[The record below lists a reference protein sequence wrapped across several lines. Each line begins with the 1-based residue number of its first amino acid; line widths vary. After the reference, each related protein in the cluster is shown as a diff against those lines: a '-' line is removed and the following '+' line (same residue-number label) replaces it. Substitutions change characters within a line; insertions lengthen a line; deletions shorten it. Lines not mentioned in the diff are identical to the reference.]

1 MKNISLLIVFLFSSI
16 TLIAQPNSFS
26 ESVDDTINGAL
37 DFKTEI
43 PKGLEFQKSDSDF
56 EISEFPKTPKY
67 KAIPLYPA
75 DSEMKIYTPDCN
87 CKITNYKP
95 ENAENY
101 YLKVYHSK

>member
-1 MKNISLLIVFLFSSI
+1 MKNIPLLIVFLFSSI
-16 TLIAQPNSFS
+16 NLVAQQNSIS
-26 ESVDDTINGAL
+26 ESVDESFNGAL

-67 KAIPLYPA
+67 KAIPLFPA
-75 DSEMKIYTPDCN
+75 DTEMKIYTPDCN
-87 CKITNYKP
+87 CKITNYEPK
-95 ENAENY
+95 NAANY